1 MSVMR
6 PKILVVDDEPANV
19 ELLVRMLR
27 RRYDVRTAA
36 SGPEA
41 LRLLEKERFAAI
53 LSDQRMPEMSGTQF
67 LAEARRLVPET
78 VRMILTG
85 YTAEQ
90 ESLDAINLAH
100 VNTFLTKPIAPD
112 AVERAMA
119 DAVTLY
125 EMAVRNSELVAELST
140 RNQELSEAKRLVE
153 LSLDERTRAL
163 LDAKARLEEL
173 ALRDV
178 LTGLYNHRY
187 FQERLAEEME
197 RRRRHGGA
205 LSLVLCDVDGFRA
218 FNEQHGHDKGDRLL
232 VWLAQ
237 LLTGSS
243 RAAEAVARLRP
254 TDMVARYGGE
264 EFAILAPMT
273 LKAGAV
279 ALCERVRATLAA
291 AAPETG
297 PITMSFG
304 VAEAPTDADQ
314 KAALVEA
321 AEHALLRA
329 KQGGRDR
336 VVSF

>member
-1 MSVMR
+1 MSAAPR

-41 LRLLEKERFAAI
+41 LKLLEKERFAAI
-53 LSDQRMPEMSGTQF
+53 LSDQRMPEMSGTEF
-67 LAEARRLVPET
+67 LAEARRMVPET

-90 ESLDAINLAH
+90 ESLDAINVAH

-125 EMAVRNSELVAELST
+125 EMAI
-140 RNQELSEAKRLVE
+140 RNQELVTELSVRNQELAEAKQLVE

-163 LDAKARLEEL
+163 LEANRRLEAL

-178 LTGLYNHRY
+178 LTGVYNHRF

-205 LSLVLCDVDGFRA
+205 LSVLLCDLDGFRA
-218 FNEQHGHDKGDRLL
+218 FNETHGHEAGDRVL
-232 VWLAQ
+232 VWVAQ
-237 LLTGSS
+237 LLTGSA
-243 RAAEAVARLRP
+243 RASEAVARLRP
-254 TDMVARYGGE
+254 TDMVARYGGAT
-264 EFAILAPMT
+264 FAILAPMT
-273 LKAGAV
+273 TKAGAE
-279 ALCERVRATLAA
+279 ALRERIRATLAA
-291 AAPETG
+291 AAPDTG
-297 PITMSFG
+297 PVTLSIG
-304 VAEAPTDADQ
+304 LAEAPTDADQ
-314 KAALVEA
+314 KGALVEA
-321 AEHALLRA
+321 AEAALRA
-329 KQGGRDR
+329 AKPRR
-336 VVSF
+336 

>member
-1 MSVMR
+1 MSATTLPVSDR
-6 PKILVVDDEPANV
+6 PKVLVVDDEPANV

-27 RRYDVRTAA
+27 RRYDVRTAG

-41 LRLLEKERFAAI
+41 LKILETERFAAI

-90 ESLDAINLAH
+90 ESLDAINVAH
-100 VNTFLTKPIAPD
+100 VNTFLTKPIAPE

-125 EMAVRNSELVAELST
+125 QLGI
-140 RNQELSEAKRLVE
+140 RNQELVNELSARNQELAEAKALVE

-163 LDAKARLEEL
+163 VDAKSRLEAL

-178 LTGLYNHRY
+178 LTGVYNHRF

-197 RRRRHGGA
+197 RRRRHGGS
-205 LSLVLCDVDGFRA
+205 LSVILADIDGFRA
-218 FNEQHGHDKGDRLL
+218 FNEKHGHDQGDRLL

-243 RAAEAVARLRP
+243 RAADAVARLRP
-254 TDMVARYGGE
+254 TDMVARYGAG

-273 LKAGAV
+273 TKQGAF
-279 ALCERVRATLAA
+279 ALCERVRSTLAA
-291 AAPETG
+291 ATFDSG
-297 PITMSFG
+297 PISLRFG
-304 VAEAPTDADQ
+304 VAEAPVDADE
-314 KAALVEA
+314 KVDLLAA
-321 AEHALLRA
+321 AERA
-329 KQGGRDR
+329 KSGKNPH
-336 VVSF
+336 